1 MLVPLIVWL
10 IATTNWRVGLI
21 AIGIGFWLMGIPLA
35 FVMRSRPE
43 DYGMLPDG
51 EPAPRMRPAQ
61 EKQEGASESGA
72 AATQEPEAAYSAK
85 QAMKTLCFWQLAAAM
100 GSSQLIISAGIHHI
114 PAISSFGMSREVGGL
129 VILGVSL
136 FSVIGRLLSG
146 FMGDFLD
153 KRKIIAVSFVA
164 QFIGTMIFAYSTE
177 IWHLLLFVVFWGFGF
192 GASIP
197 VRFAMIADM
206 FGRRHYG
213 AVMGT
218 LMTVSTGFSVVGPV
232 FVGWMFDLRGNYR
245 DPFAIIAGFVL
256 LSIPLILTL
265 RPPKQVRAAQA
276 VNG

>member
-1 MLVPLIVWL
+1 
-10 IATTNWRVGLI
+10 
-21 AIGIGFWLMGIPLA
+21 
-35 FVMRSRPE
+35 
-43 DYGMLPDG
+43 
-51 EPAPRMRPAQ
+51 
-61 EKQEGASESGA
+61 
-72 AATQEPEAAYSAK
+72 
-85 QAMKTLCFWQLAAAM
+85 
-100 GSSQLIISAGIHHI
+100 
-114 PAISSFGMSREVGGL
+114 
-129 VILGVSL
+129 
-136 FSVIGRLLSG
+136 
-146 FMGDFLD
+146 MGDFLD